1 MVLRWKVEVPVTD
14 LDRSSLDWLAETRH
28 RLESGIDG
36 VGDLGLSPA
45 DVELLLELARDAAH
59 ESGERTNAPLVSY
72 LVGLAVGRS
81 PTITLDEAVRIALG
95 SASR

>member
-1 MVLRWKVEVPVTD
+1 V
-14 LDRSSLDWLAETRH
+14 LDWLEKTQR

-45 DVELLLELARDAAH
+45 DVELLLELAREAAH
-59 ESGERTNAPLVSY
+59 ESGQRANAPLISY

-81 PTITLDEAVRIALG
+81 PTITLEEAVSIALH
-95 SASR
+95 SESQ